1 MSTTTEDTV
10 TTPPPA
16 VREPT
21 MLEQITG
28 LTETVRRAVAERDEA
43 RTRVAQLA
51 EDLNASRNR
60 ASRAEA
66 YGVALDNAVR
76 ARDAEIRDLRTRLV
90 AAQRALDAATRPA
103 QPLTEPDPAPPP
115 VRAFD
120 APRRPVR
127 RKSWRRPPRRH

>member
-1 MSTTTEDTV
+1 
-10 TTPPPA
+10 
-16 VREPT
+16 

-76 ARDAEIRDLRTRLV
+76 ARDAEIRDLRTRLA
-90 AAQRALDAATRPA
+90 AAQEALDAATRPA
-103 QPLTEPDPAPPP
+103 QPPAEPEPAPPAP
-115 VRAFD
+115 RVFD
-120 APRRPVR
+120 IPRRPVR

>member
-1 MSTTTEDTV
+1 
-10 TTPPPA
+10 
-16 VREPT
+16 

-103 QPLTEPDPAPPP
+103 QPPVGPDPAPPP
-115 VRAFD
+115 PRVFD

-127 RKSWRRPPRRH
+127 RTSWRRPPRRH